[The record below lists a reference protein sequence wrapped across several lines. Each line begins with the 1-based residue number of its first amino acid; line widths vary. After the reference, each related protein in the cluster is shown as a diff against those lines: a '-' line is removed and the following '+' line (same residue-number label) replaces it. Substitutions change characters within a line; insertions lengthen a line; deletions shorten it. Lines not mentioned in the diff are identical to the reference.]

1 MATKQSFS
9 LSLAERRKRI
19 FSEEFKRQKVREIEQ
34 RQTSVS
40 EVSKL
45 YQVRANNVY
54 KWIDK
59 YSNKQEKGIRLVVEM
74 ESDSKKL
81 LALQAKIAELERL
94 VGQKQVIIE
103 FQDKMIEIAEQEYQ
117 IDIKKKFESK
127 PSSSSGSI
135 ETR

>member
-59 YSNKQEKGIRLVVEM
+59 YSKKQEKGLRLVLEM
-74 ESDSKKL
+74 ESDTKKL

-127 PSSSSGSI
+127 PLSSSGSI
-135 ETR
+135 ETK

>member
-9 LSLAERRKRI
+9 LSLAERRKRN

-59 YSNKQEKGIRLVVEM
+59 YSKKQEKGLRLVVEM
-74 ESDSKKL
+74 ESDTKKL

-135 ETR
+135 ETK

>member
-59 YSNKQEKGIRLVVEM
+59 YSKKQEKGLRLVLEM
-74 ESDSKKL
+74 ESDTKKL

-117 IDIKKKFESK
+117 IDIKKKLPF
-127 PSSSSGSI
+127 SI
-135 ETR
+135 DLK

>member
-135 ETR
+135 ETS

>member
-59 YSNKQEKGIRLVVEM
+59 YSKKQEKGLRLVLEM
-74 ESDSKKL
+74 ESDTKKL

-103 FQDKMIEIAEQEYQ
+103 FQDKMI
-117 IDIKKKFESK
+117 
-127 PSSSSGSI
+127 
-135 ETR
+135 

>member
-59 YSNKQEKGIRLVVEM
+59 YSKKKEKGLRLVVEM
-74 ESDSKKL
+74 ESDTKKL

-135 ETR
+135 ETK

>member
-1 MATKQSFS
+1 M
-9 LSLAERRKRI
+9 
-19 FSEEFKRQKVREIEQ
+19 REIEQ

-59 YSNKQEKGIRLVVEM
+59 YSKKQEKGLRLVLEM
-74 ESDSKKL
+74 ESDTKKL

-127 PSSSSGSI
+127 PLSSSGSI
-135 ETR
+135 ETK